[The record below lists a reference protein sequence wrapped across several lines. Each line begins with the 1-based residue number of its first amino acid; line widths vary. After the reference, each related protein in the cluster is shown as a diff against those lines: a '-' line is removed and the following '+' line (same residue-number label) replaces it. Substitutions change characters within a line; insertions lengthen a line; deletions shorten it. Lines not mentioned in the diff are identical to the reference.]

1 MKRKI
6 CFLAIFL
13 VFSFCTLTSCKK
25 NNQVCTSHTYAAATC
40 TAPKTCTK
48 CGYTE
53 GEPLGHDL
61 VHHEKVEANCTTSG
75 HNAYDTCSR
84 CDYTTFKEIPALGH
98 DWLYDDTYHV
108 NICDRCNTCDGIKYV
123 LNINYL
129 EIGQQTYIDFK
140 DYEPS
145 DFEFIIYDEDI
156 ISIDNYGRIQALAVG
171 NTDVEAYLISD
182 PNYFIEFNFKVI
194 DKAPTVYTT
203 YERMAKDDISYLYF
217 KDSLESVSDYTITFG
232 SDKILEVASDNSIK
246 AIGYGTETVTL
257 TSKKDPR
264 IVTSCKITIV
274 NAKTNLV
281 IYGANPNGSMKARET
296 MQLTNTLSS
305 NNRNLTWVSTNSKV
319 AVVSEGGVVTA
330 VSEGYVSIYAYP
342 NNDKQ
347 NVVHY
352 YLNVSGIGEADYI
365 SRFIHVALEE
375 NGTHETGD
383 NIQKYGEWYPNNG
396 APWCAMF
403 VSWCWYQAGLTN
415 DILCKYQGCYT
426 GMKWCTEKGIM
437 HFVQDYTFTEALES
451 GVSSKQYAENYKP
464 VTGDIIFF
472 LSSGMSHTG
481 IAIYADDKYLYTI
494 EGNTSDQ
501 VAIKRWSLNDARI
514 TGYAH
519 PKYPEYSKEREDF
532 SWIKDQKADGT
543 YWWTEVAEKQKVD

>member
-182 PNYFIEFNFKVI
+182 PNYFIEFKFEVI

-217 KDSLESVSDYTITFG
+217 KDSLESVSD
-232 SDKILEVASDNSIK
+232 
-246 AIGYGTETVTL
+246 
-257 TSKKDPR
+257 
-264 IVTSCKITIV
+264 
-274 NAKTNLV
+274 
-281 IYGANPNGSMKARET
+281 
-296 MQLTNTLSS
+296 
-305 NNRNLTWVSTNSKV
+305 
-319 AVVSEGGVVTA
+319 
-330 VSEGYVSIYAYP
+330 
-342 NNDKQ
+342 
-347 NVVHY
+347 
-352 YLNVSGIGEADYI
+352 
-365 SRFIHVALEE
+365 
-375 NGTHETGD
+375 
-383 NIQKYGEWYPNNG
+383 
-396 APWCAMF
+396 
-403 VSWCWYQAGLTN
+403 
-415 DILCKYQGCYT
+415 
-426 GMKWCTEKGIM
+426 
-437 HFVQDYTFTEALES
+437 
-451 GVSSKQYAENYKP
+451 
-464 VTGDIIFF
+464 
-472 LSSGMSHTG
+472 
-481 IAIYADDKYLYTI
+481 
-494 EGNTSDQ
+494 
-501 VAIKRWSLNDARI
+501 
-514 TGYAH
+514 
-519 PKYPEYSKEREDF
+519 
-532 SWIKDQKADGT
+532 
-543 YWWTEVAEKQKVD
+543 

>member
-6 CFLAIFL
+6 CFLAFVL
-13 VFSFCTLTSCKK
+13 FFCLGLSTSCKK
-25 NNQVCTSHTYAAATC
+25 NNQECKSHIYNAATC
-40 TAPKTCTK
+40 TTPKTCMK
-48 CGYTE
+48 CGHTD

-61 VHHEKVEANCTTSG
+61 IHHEKQEGNCTSSG
-75 HNAYDTCSR
+75 YEAYDTCSR
-84 CDYTTFKEIPALGH
+84 CDYSTFVETLPLGH
-98 DWLYDDTYHV
+98 NWIYDDTYHV
-108 NICDRCNTCDGIKYV
+108 NTCSRCHMSDGIKFT
-123 LNINYL
+123 LNNDYL
-129 EIGQQTYIDFK
+129 EIGSQTYISFK
-140 DYEPS
+140 DFEIS
-145 DFEFIIYDEDI
+145 DFEFVIYDEDI
-156 ISIDNYGRIQALAVG
+156 ISIDSFGRIKALMVG
-171 NTDVEAYLISD
+171 TTNIEAYLLANPEIYIS
-182 PNYFIEFNFKVI
+182 FNFEVI
-194 DKAPTVYTT
+194 DKAPSVYTT
-203 YERMAKDDISYLYF
+203 YEKMDKNDVSYLYF
-217 KDSLESVSDYTITFG
+217 KDSNESISDYTITFD
-232 SDKILEVASDNSIK
+232 SDKILEIASDNSIK
-246 AIGYGTETVTL
+246 AIGYGTETITL

-274 NAKTNLV
+274 NAKTNFL
-281 IYGANPNGSMKARET
+281 IYGANETGSMKARET
-296 MQLTNTLSS
+296 MQLSNTLSS

-319 AVVSEGGVVTA
+319 AVVSEGGMVTA

-342 NNDKQ
+342 NDDKQ
-347 NVVHY
+347 NVVRY

-437 HFVQDYTFTEALES
+437 HFVQDYTFGETLEG
-451 GVSSKQYAENYKP
+451 GVSSTQYAEDYKP

-481 IAIYADDKYLYTI
+481 IAIYSDDQYLYTI

-519 PKYPEYSKEREDF
+519 PEYPEYSKEREDF
-532 SWIKDQKADGT
+532 SWIKELKADGT
-543 YWWTEVAEKQKVD
+543 YWWTNVTEKQKVD

>member
-61 VHHEKVEANCTTSG
+61 VHHEKLEANCTTSG

-145 DFEFIIYDEDI
+145 EDI

-182 PNYFIEFNFKVI
+182 PNYFIEFNFEVI

-217 KDSLESVSDYTITFG
+217 
-232 SDKILEVASDNSIK
+232 
-246 AIGYGTETVTL
+246 
-257 TSKKDPR
+257 
-264 IVTSCKITIV
+264 
-274 NAKTNLV
+274 
-281 IYGANPNGSMKARET
+281 
-296 MQLTNTLSS
+296 
-305 NNRNLTWVSTNSKV
+305 
-319 AVVSEGGVVTA
+319 
-330 VSEGYVSIYAYP
+330 
-342 NNDKQ
+342 
-347 NVVHY
+347 
-352 YLNVSGIGEADYI
+352 
-365 SRFIHVALEE
+365 
-375 NGTHETGD
+375 
-383 NIQKYGEWYPNNG
+383 
-396 APWCAMF
+396 
-403 VSWCWYQAGLTN
+403 
-415 DILCKYQGCYT
+415 
-426 GMKWCTEKGIM
+426 
-437 HFVQDYTFTEALES
+437 
-451 GVSSKQYAENYKP
+451 
-464 VTGDIIFF
+464 
-472 LSSGMSHTG
+472 
-481 IAIYADDKYLYTI
+481 
-494 EGNTSDQ
+494 
-501 VAIKRWSLNDARI
+501 
-514 TGYAH
+514 
-519 PKYPEYSKEREDF
+519 
-532 SWIKDQKADGT
+532 
-543 YWWTEVAEKQKVD
+543 